1 MAGDGY
7 AEREVVS
14 LSSPAPVLCFL
25 LFSQPSQM
33 SYVKISGNSN
43 CAKEGLQYV
52 KYRSTCAHG
61 LSELNISSLG
71 LDLYSSGGEI
81 AGCFVQSNGAKRVN
95 TSGNE
100 SLNAGPHTMICY
112 QPPNR
117 GVSNYRY
124 GQTHYADME

>member
-33 SYVKISGNSN
+33 SFVKISGNSN

-52 KYRSTCAHG
+52 KRQSTCAEG
-61 LSELNISSLG
+61 LARVNIWS
-71 LDLYSSGGEI
+71 LDLHEYSNGDEI
-81 AGCFVQSNGAKRVN
+81 AGCFVQSNGVPRVN

-112 QPPNR
+112 QPPKY
-117 GVSNYRY
+117 GASNNRY
-124 GQTHYADME
+124 GPTYAGA